1 MVFIHSF
8 IHSLFL
14 SFFQLIF
21 VEYLLRAVLGTGNIP
36 S

>member
-1 MVFIHSF
+1 VNTTHSF

-14 SFFQLIF
+14 SFS
-21 VEYLLRAVLGTGNIP
+21 AVSNHRGSTD